1 GRVLLLDFVLDTALK
16 EAIQKCRSLPSLPVV
31 AAQLIE
37 VINQDDFGLNDVA
50 DVVKNDL
57 AISTKLIAT
66 ANSSAF
72 LRGSACTTVEQATNR
87 LGVDAT
93 VVTALSFSLSGP
105 MRGTGVKGIN
115 TERLWKRSIASASI
129 ARLLAIHL
137 GSQSADRCFLAA
149 LIQDLGIMVLS
160 RTHPSLYESFLNGS
174 HYDAILAEYA
184 ALECDHAEVGAWLLE
199 QWHFPSVISALVARS
214 HEVPEAMQSIA
225 DEPEAWCVAVSGVL
239 ADALVDEEKH
249 DIARILSSLHQV
261 CSEADDAREQMLETD
276 IANALADAESL
287 FETKLITEPF
297 TLMEASKE
305 LLFEQSASFLAP
317 SHNQQIERLE
327 ARVASLEKDSRVDA
341 LTGTFNRAHFERELD
356 RCFSVA
362 SSERRALSLMF
373 IDADHFKSIND
384 TYGHL
389 AGDEVLKW
397 MAGSL
402 KETVRTSDVVA
413 RYGGEEFVVILPGLE
428 ECDAAALA
436 ERIRVAMGSGVV
448 EVSNATIRFTVSI
461 GIACFE
467 PNGRIN
473 TKRQL
478 ILAADQAMYVAKDS
492 GRDMCVSASEMQS
505 SLKSA

>member
-1 GRVLLLDFVLDTALK
+1 MDTALK
-16 EAIQKCRSLPSLPVV
+16 EAIKKCRSLPSLPVV
-31 AAQLIE
+31 AARLIE
-37 VINQDDFGLNDVA
+37 VINQDDFGLTDVA
-50 DVVKNDL
+50 AVVKNDL

-72 LRGSACTTVEQATNR
+72 LRGAPSTSVEQATSR

-105 MRGTGVKGIN
+105 MRSTEVKGIN
-115 TERLWKRSIASASI
+115 TERLWKRSIVSASI
-129 ARLLAIHL
+129 ARLLAKHL
-137 GSQSADRCFLAA
+137 GSSSADRCFLAA

-160 RTHPSLYESFLNGS
+160 KTHPSLYESLSDGS
-174 HYDAILAEYA
+174 HYDAILAEFA
-184 ALECDHAEVGAWLLE
+184 ALNCDHAEVGAWLLE
-199 QWHFPSVISALVARS
+199 QWHFPSVISALVAQS
-214 HEVPEAMQSIA
+214 HEVPETMPLAA
-225 DEPEAWCVAVSGVL
+225 DGPEAWCVAVSGVL
-239 ADALVDEEKH
+239 ADALAEEEKH
-249 DIARILSSLHQV
+249 EIARILSSLHQV
-261 CSEADDAREQMLETD
+261 CSDAEDAREQMLETD

-317 SHNQQIERLE
+317 RKNEQIERLE

-373 IDADHFKSIND
+373 IDADHFKGVND

-397 MAGSL
+397 MAASL
-402 KETVRTSDVVA
+402 KEIVRGSDVVA

-428 ECDAAALA
+428 EHHANALA
-436 ERIRVAMGSGVV
+436 ERIRSAMGSGHV
-448 EVSNATIRFTVSI
+448 EVSNATIQFTVSI
-461 GIACFE
+461 GIACFA
-467 PNGRIN
+467 PNGNIT

-478 ILAADQAMYVAKDS
+478 VLAADQAMYAAKAN
-492 GRDMCVSASEMQS
+492 GRDRCVSASDIHRN
-505 SLKSA
+505 LKTA